1 MFTTDVP
8 FEDFQWDE
16 MKRAKNLV
24 KHGLDFEDA
33 MLALSG
39 PRIELPSVRGGE
51 ARVLAICPSEGKLA
65 AIVYTMRGTS
75 CRIISMRSARPNE
88 RKLYHAHD
96 P

>member
-51 ARVLAICPSEGKLA
+51 ARVLAICPSEGKTGGNCLHD
-65 AIVYTMRGTS
+65 
-75 CRIISMRSARPNE
+75 ARNKLPHHLNE
-88 RKLYHAHD
+88 ECEAK
-96 P
+96 